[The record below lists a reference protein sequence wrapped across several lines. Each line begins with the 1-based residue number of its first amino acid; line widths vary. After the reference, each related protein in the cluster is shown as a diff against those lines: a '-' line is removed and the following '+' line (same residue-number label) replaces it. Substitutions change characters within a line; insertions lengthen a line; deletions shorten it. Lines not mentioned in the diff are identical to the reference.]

1 MYGFFYFQELWYIRG
16 KQGRPARG
24 CLEHHLRYKR
34 PSLNAANPESSS
46 KDKKARMDEKKKK
59 EKMPAKVNVPDD
71 ISGNYSENE
80 YIHEFM
86 HKDYFNNKL

>member
-1 MYGFFYFQELWYIRG
+1 
-16 KQGRPARG
+16 
-24 CLEHHLRYKR
+24 
-34 PSLNAANPESSS
+34 
-46 KDKKARMDEKKKK
+46 MDEKKKK

>member
-34 PSLNAANPESSS
+34 PSLNAANPDSSN
-46 KDKKARMDEKKKK
+46 DKKARMDEKEKK
-59 EKMPAKVNVPDD
+59 EKMPAKANVTDD
-71 ISGNYSENE
+71 ISGNYSENKH

-86 HKDYFNNKL
+86 HKDY